1 MISHMASIPKTFFH
15 INVHRHT
22 IVGKVVLR
30 WYDLAIHSDP
40 RLMEKFR
47 MCRRERLAM
56 RTNVWAKTFGFCQ
69 FYLYLIGKFDYNV
82 TNFKNF

>member
-47 MCRRERLAM
+47 MSHGTTRDENKRL
-56 RTNVWAKTFGFCQ
+56 G
-69 FYLYLIGKFDYNV
+69 
-82 TNFKNF
+82 